1 MEELNGKDNVTN
13 DSTKD
18 STNDST
24 NNSHANVGNGTNI
37 SNFLLV
43 FESYFHIKAIS

>member
-24 NNSHANVGNGTNI
+24 NNSHANVG
-37 SNFLLV
+37 SFFL
-43 FESYFHIKAIS
+43 IRMM